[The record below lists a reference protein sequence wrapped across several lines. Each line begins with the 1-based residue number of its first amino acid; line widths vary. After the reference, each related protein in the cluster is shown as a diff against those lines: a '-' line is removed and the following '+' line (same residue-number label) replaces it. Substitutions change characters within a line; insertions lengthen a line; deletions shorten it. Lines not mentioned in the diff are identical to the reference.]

1 MPPSWFSSSSSSSR
15 EAFSRRFKQNHP
27 VGNCKLLGLIP
38 CHLTFDLDGAGVT
51 AAGVT
56 EVALVAHEEPAEGE
70 TYGEFKM
77 LQVTTVKATLAPTEY
92 SKPCVVTVCWL
103 RCV

>member
-1 MPPSWFSSSSSSSR
+1 MGR
-15 EAFSRRFKQNHP
+15 
-27 VGNCKLLGLIP
+27 GKLLGLIP

-70 TYGEFKM
+70 TDGELKT
-77 LQVTTVKATLAPTEY
+77 LQVTTQKAMLATTEY
-92 SKPCVVTVCWL
+92 SKQCVYCVVIVCWL

>member
-1 MPPSWFSSSSSSSR
+1 M
-15 EAFSRRFKQNHP
+15 
-27 VGNCKLLGLIP
+27 GNCKLLGLIP

-70 TYGEFKM
+70 TYGEFKT
-77 LQVTTVKATLAPTEY
+77 LQVTTEKAMLAATEY
-92 SKPCVVTVCWL
+92 SK
-103 RCV
+103 RCVYCVLVEVCV